1 MRALP
6 TGIALA
12 AAAAAFAPAV
22 ASGQTFHAACR
33 YRAARYAVL
42 PMFAATPPPTVD
54 VLGSLNRTVVMKS
67 LISRL
72 AHVGQPVVVTA
83 RVIAP
88 AGGTRH
94 LTRTVMRAGLVAMRL
109 LITITAALAACAP
122 AALASPGDISTVAGT
137 TEGFGGDGGPA
148 IAAQLDG
155 PTSVAL
161 TPGGGFLVGDVSNF
175 RVRKVRA
182 DGTIV
187 TVAGNGTSGYLGDN
201 GPATK
206 AQLGDPIGV
215 AATRDSGLLIVDDV
229 YDAVRKVQPDGTIAT
244 VAGMLNQAGYAG
256 DNGPATSAMLS
267 HPEGVAETADGGFL
281 IADTLNDRVR
291 KVFANG
297 TIETVAGN
305 GTAGSLG
312 DGGPAVAAQLYYP
325 SGVAS
330 TPDGGF
336 LIADT
341 ANNRIR
347 RVRPDGTIVTVA
359 GAGAA
364 GLTGDGGLATSALLS
379 TPLGVAPTSDGGFL
393 IADTLNHRIRRVS
406 PAGVITTLA
415 GITKGFSGDGGPAA
429 AAQLNA
435 PRAVAPTANGGALI
449 ADYNNARIR
458 AIAGAAPGNGPAAVA
473 PAPPTHV
480 RAPAFGSRTN
490 VSLSLTHARIRAG
503 ATLGV
508 TVRNAN
514 TFAISGSIGGRSHR
528 VRLAAKRFAVA
539 ASGRTRLAFRLSA
552 RLRARLS
559 HTRRLAVALTARVT
573 DPAGNTRRITRTLIV
588 RRGR

>member
-1 MRALP
+1 M
-6 TGIALA
+6 
-12 AAAAAFAPAV
+12 
-22 ASGQTFHAACR
+22 
-33 YRAARYAVL
+33 
-42 PMFAATPPPTVD
+42 
-54 VLGSLNRTVVMKS
+54 
-67 LISRL
+67 
-72 AHVGQPVVVTA
+72 
-83 RVIAP
+83 
-88 AGGTRH
+88 
-94 LTRTVMRAGLVAMRL
+94 
-109 LITITAALAACAP
+109 
-122 AALASPGDISTVAGT
+122 
-137 TEGFGGDGGPA
+137 
-148 IAAQLDG
+148 
-155 PTSVAL
+155 
-161 TPGGGFLVGDVSNF
+161 
-175 RVRKVRA
+175 
-182 DGTIV
+182 
-187 TVAGNGTSGYLGDN
+187 AGNGTAGYLGDN
-201 GPATK
+201 GPATD

-215 AATRDSGLLIVDDV
+215 AATGDGGLLIVDDV
-229 YDAVRKVQPDGTIAT
+229 YDAVRKVRPDGTIVT

-256 DNGPATSAMLS
+256 DNGPATSAKLS

-325 SGVAS
+325 SGVAP

-364 GLTGDGGLATSALLS
+364 GLTGDGGLATSALLN

-393 IADTLNHRIRRVS
+393 IADTLNDRIRRVS

-415 GITKGFSGDGGPAA
+415 GTTKGFSGDGGPAA

-458 AIAGAAPGNGPAAVA
+458 AIAGAAPGSGPGLIAPAAPMRA
-473 PAPPTHV
+473 LASRASARAQTCRSRLRTLASA
-480 RAPAFGSRTN
+480 RAPGSASPCATQTASRSAARSAGEAEASGSR
-490 VSLSLTHARIRAG
+490 
-503 ATLGV
+503 
-508 TVRNAN
+508 
-514 TFAISGSIGGRSHR
+514 RS
-528 VRLAAKRFAVA
+528 
-539 ASGRTRLAFRLSA
+539 ASR
-552 RLRARLS
+552 
-559 HTRRLAVALTARVT
+559 
-573 DPAGNTRRITRTLIV
+573 
-588 RRGR
+588 